1 MARKQVLKV
10 NRTISI
16 IPADGPRFRSVIQD
30 VQRSDFFILAPEE
43 RPKLAPGEEVA
54 AMLIGPDACY
64 HFLTEVLSYQAG
76 PPPVYCLRYPA
87 ACQRLQ
93 NRKHVRALVALEVP
107 YVLADGFGKGI
118 MVDLSSGGGQLVLR
132 QELPPGT
139 LLTLQLSLPGGEAM
153 EIEAQVQ
160 RTVSRPIEGDQL
172 WAVGVVFRGLDEHS
186 EDRIVA
192 FVLQR
197 LLRERRQLRGG
208 DGDR

>member
-118 MVDLSSGGGQLVLR
+118 MVDLSSGGGSWSCARNCPQARYLHCSYRCRVGKRWRLRRKCSVLSPVR
-132 QELPPGT
+132 SRGSTVGGGGGVSGPG
-139 LLTLQLSLPGGEAM
+139 
-153 EIEAQVQ
+153 
-160 RTVSRPIEGDQL
+160 
-172 WAVGVVFRGLDEHS
+172 
-186 EDRIVA
+186 
-192 FVLQR
+192 
-197 LLRERRQLRGG
+197 
-208 DGDR
+208 